1 MQFDYRLST
10 ITFQQ
15 IQVFLSAA
23 NTLNFTH
30 TANELNMTQPGVSK
44 SISTLEATLG
54 FLLFERN
61 NRRIYLTKEGQ
72 ILVRKWEN
80 LLADL
85 QNGYQEALHA
95 NAQDEMILNVGIT
108 NTTDSRKYF
117 WPLADIFRQKY
128 PKVTLNVES
137 EDMRV
142 LQNSLADNIY
152 DIIFIPDFE
161 HYNLD
166 RAKLPWKYAARANI
180 QIIVPVDSPLAEQS
194 ELTMEEI
201 MEKSVTALDPD
212 TNPNFVRS
220 LKELYAEYG
229 RKPKLGQMY
238 KSNFQIRYAQIGED
252 CIHITDDFWSYHEDN
267 FSKKI
272 PLKGHF
278 NGVICTWDPHSSKKC
293 LKQFLD
299 IIQVTE

>member
-1 MQFDYRLST
+1 MQFDYKLST

-15 IQVFLSAA
+15 ILVFLSAA
-23 NTLNFTH
+23 STLNFTH
-30 TANELNMTQPGVSK
+30 TANKLNMTQPGVSK
-44 SISTLEATLG
+44 SISTLETTLG
-54 FLLFERN
+54 FSLFERN
-61 NRRIYLTKEGQ
+61 NRRIFLTEEGQ
-72 ILVRKWEN
+72 ILARKWEN
-80 LLADL
+80 LPTGLL
-85 QNGYQEALHA
+85 NGYQEALRA
-95 NAQDEMILNVGIT
+95 NAQDTLVLNIGIT

-117 WPLADIFRQKY
+117 WPLADSFCQKY
-128 PKVTLNVES
+128 PEVTLNIES

-166 RAKLPWKYAARANI
+166 RARLPWKYAARANI
-180 QIIVPVDSPLAEQS
+180 QIIVPADSPLADHP

-201 MEKSVTALDPD
+201 MDKSVTALDPD

-229 RKPKLGQMY
+229 REPKLGRMY
-238 KSNFQIRYAQIGED
+238 KSNFQIRYSQIDED
-252 CIHITDDFWSYHEDN
+252 CIHITDDFWSYHADN

-278 NGVICTWDPHSSKKC
+278 NGVICTWIPHSSKKC

-299 IIQVTE
+299 IIQVSE